1 MKTRILLSLCLTAL
15 LIGIS
20 SGVYANS
27 AKGAIAF
34 KQGEYQKAYEIWLK
48 AAENGDADAQFN
60 IAVMLEN
67 GQGISRDLFSA
78 LKWYELAARQNY
90 PHALDMSEKVQAKI
104 TRLHKKELL
113 KHLPK
118 ADAGNPQSQIAV
130 ATIYAEGRFVKQDKI
145 EALKW
150 LFLAAEKV
158 KNPTTTKR
166 VNRLSDRLKEDLTDE
181 QIAEVQQRVDAWHK
195 LREPVQ

>member
-1 MKTRILLSLCLTAL
+1 MKKTILLSVCLVAL
-15 LIGIS
+15 LLNIS
-20 SGVYANS
+20 HAVADDGL
-27 AKGAIAF
+27 GAQAF
-34 KQGEYQKAYEIWLK
+34 KNGDYQKAYDIWLK
-48 AAENGDADAQFN
+48 AAENGVADAQFN

-67 GQGISRDLFSA
+67 GQGIPRDLFSA

-90 PHALDMSEKVQAKI
+90 PHASQMSDKVQAKI

-118 ADAGNPQSQIAV
+118 ADAGNTDSQIAV

-150 LFLAAEKV
+150 LFLATENV
-158 KNPTTTKR
+158 KNPTTKKR
-166 VNRLSDRLKEDLTDE
+166 IKRLSDRLKSELTENQLMEVDE
-181 QIAEVQQRVDAWHK
+181 RVHHWHK
-195 LREPVQ
+195 LREPIQ